1 MYIKLVAL
9 LAKVF
14 YQQTISL
21 ILNYFSLGYNKNLTF
36 PSDRSLSRSRA
47 MRTFSCLRTVIKR
60 TGLVLTV
67 FFLLAATVNAYTV
80 VMRGG
85 RRIEVPANFVV
96 TPYTLTYEV
105 SEGVQVTLQISAIDI
120 PATEIANNESPGALL
135 SRVRSEQTGH
145 ALRGVTAATRRTI
158 TNRDLE
164 ATSRRR
170 RESESAYAKR
180 IKEMGLPSLEESR
193 SRAAAES
200 EVTRRELAQV
210 RENQQQSESYWRA
223 RAQDLRTEIAALD
236 AEIRFIRVK
245 LEEMPS
251 PNWGGSFTT
260 VTSIAPFISFGNFGG
275 RRQFPGGGVHR
286 PSVYVAPRGGPLLGG
301 RFGMGRGSTRAQ
313 ISINTGRFGHRG
325 GSFGSSS
332 VFGNAVL
339 YGSALPNYDFSYER
353 SALVTQFNEMAAAR
367 AGLSARWRELEEEA
381 RRAGA
386 PPGWLR
392 E

>member
-1 MYIKLVAL
+1 MN
-9 LAKVF
+9 
-14 YQQTISL
+14 S
-21 ILNYFSLGYNKNLTF
+21 FSRF
-36 PSDRSLSRSRA
+36 
-47 MRTFSCLRTVIKR
+47 CTVIRR
-60 TGLVLTV
+60 TGLVLSV
-67 FFLLAATVNAYTV
+67 ILLLTATINAYTV

-85 RRIEVPANFVV
+85 RRIEIPSSFVV

-105 SEGVQVTLQISAIDI
+105 SEGVQVTVQISAIDI
-120 PATEIANNESPGALL
+120 PATEIANNESPGALM
-135 SRVRSEQTGH
+135 SRVQSEQSVN
-145 ALRGVTAATRRTI
+145 ALKGVSAVTRRTI

-180 IKEMGLPSLEESR
+180 IKELGLPSLEETR

-200 EVTRRELAQV
+200 EVTRRELAQA

-236 AEIRFIRVK
+236 AEIRFIRLK

-275 RRQFPGGGVHR
+275 RRNFPGGRVHR
-286 PSVYVAPRGGPLLGG
+286 PSVYVAPRGGPQLGG
-301 RFGMGRGSTRAQ
+301 RFGIGRGSTRAQ
-313 ISINTGRFGHRG
+313 VSINTGRFGHRG

-339 YGSALPNYDFSYER
+339 YG
-353 SALVTQFNEMAAAR
+353 
-367 AGLSARWRELEEEA
+367 
-381 RRAGA
+381 
-386 PPGWLR
+386 
-392 E
+392 